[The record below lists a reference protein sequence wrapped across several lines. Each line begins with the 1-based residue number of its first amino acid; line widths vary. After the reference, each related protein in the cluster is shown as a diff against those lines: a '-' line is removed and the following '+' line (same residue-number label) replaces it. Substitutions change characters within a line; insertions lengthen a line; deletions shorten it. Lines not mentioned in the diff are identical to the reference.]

1 MILFCLRFMIHDM
14 IHGTKKRKKKCKKKK
29 KIYEIF
35 ENRNLINE
43 ELLYAICFHQ
53 NIPEFMVFKL

>member
-1 MILFCLRFMIHDM
+1 MIHDM
-14 IHGTKKRKKKCKKKK
+14 IHGTKERKKKCKKKK
-29 KIYEIF
+29 NIYEIF